1 MKKAVWRYGLYAG
14 VAELVLFVLLWLL
27 IYVTHISHEVQGT
40 VSWVNLLC
48 PLIFVYFGIRYDRD
62 RVNNGYISFLK
73 AVKLGLLIVIIPA
86 VSFAVIESVYVLVI
100 DPNFYQNISLYDIEQ
115 YRKTLPP
122 AQFALKVKEIKDQVA
137 LDNNPV
143 FNFVL
148 MVLTIGALGT
158 LATLASALLLFRR
171 KAPKTVTAA

>member
-14 VAELVLFVLLWLL
+14 VAELVLFVLLWLF
-27 IYVTHISHEVQGT
+27 IYITHISQGVQGA

-48 PLIFVYFGIRYDRD
+48 PLIFVYFGIRYYRD

-137 LDNNPV
+137 IDNNPLY
-143 FNFVL
+143 NFVM

-171 KAPKTVTAA
+171 KARTTAITA

>member
-14 VAELVLFVLLWLL
+14 VSELVLFVLLWLL

-48 PLIFVYFGIRYDRD
+48 PLIFVYFGIRYYRD

>member
-48 PLIFVYFGIRYDRD
+48 PLIFVYFGIRYYRD